1 MVDDLQGKVAVVT
14 GGGSGIGR
22 GIALAAARE
31 GMHVVLADIELD
43 TAEGVAREVAKEEV
57 DVLAVQ
63 ADVSKVNS
71 MEALADRTFDRFGSV
86 HLLCNNAGV
95 LTVGALTDA
104 TVADW
109 DWLLRVNVL
118 GVVHGLHAF
127 LPRMRMQDGE
137 AHVVNTASLAGLM
150 APPSVGLDGLPIGV
164 YTATKYAVVGLSET
178 LRMELE
184 PDGIGVSVLCPG
196 GVATRIWEA
205 ERNRPTEIGGSR
217 KMDSRGKLS
226 TQAVAGEELDPEA
239 VGRMVIAGMRAND
252 LYVLTHPETQGLV
265 ARRFDAIMAA
275 FDGMQ

>member
-1 MVDDLQGKVAVVT
+1 MDDLQGKVAVVT

-43 TAEGVAREVAKEEV
+43 AAEGVAREVATEEV

-63 ADVSKVNS
+63 ADVSAVGS
-71 MEALADRTFDRFGSV
+71 VEALADRTFDRFGAV

-95 LTVGALTDA
+95 FTLGTLTDA
-104 TVADW
+104 TAADW

-127 LPRMRMQDGE
+127 LPRMRAQDGE
-137 AHVVNTASLAGLM
+137 AHVVNTASMAGLI
-150 APPSVGLDGLPIGV
+150 APRGLPIGV

-184 PDGIGVSVLCPG
+184 PDGIGVSVLCPS
-196 GVATRIWEA
+196 GVETRIWEA
-205 ERNRPTEIGGSR
+205 ERNRPTELGGPQE
-217 KMDSRGKLS
+217 MDSRGDFS
-226 TQAVAGEELDPEA
+226 AQGPAGEQLDPEA
-239 VGRMVIAGMRAND
+239 VGRMVIAGVQANE

-265 ARRFDAIMAA
+265 RRRFDAIMAA
-275 FDGMQ
+275 FDGME

>member
-1 MVDDLQGKVAVVT
+1 MDDLQGKVAVVT

-43 TAEGVAREVAKEEV
+43 AAEGVAREVATEEV

-63 ADVSKVNS
+63 ADVSAVGS
-71 MEALADRTFDRFGSV
+71 VEALADRTFDRFGAV

-95 LTVGALTDA
+95 FTLGALTDA
-104 TVADW
+104 TAADW

-127 LPRMRMQDGE
+127 LPRMRAQDGE
-137 AHVVNTASLAGLM
+137 AHVVNTASMAGLI
-150 APPSVGLDGLPIGV
+150 APRGLPIGV

-196 GVATRIWEA
+196 GVETRIWEA
-205 ERNRPTEIGGSR
+205 ERNRPTELGGPQE
-217 KMDSRGKLS
+217 MDSRGDFS
-226 TQAVAGEELDPEA
+226 AQGAAGEQLDPEA
-239 VGRMVIAGMRAND
+239 VGRMVIAGVQANE
-252 LYVLTHPETQGLV
+252 LYVLTHPEMQGLV
-265 ARRFDAIMAA
+265 RRRFDAIMAA
-275 FDGMQ
+275 FDGME